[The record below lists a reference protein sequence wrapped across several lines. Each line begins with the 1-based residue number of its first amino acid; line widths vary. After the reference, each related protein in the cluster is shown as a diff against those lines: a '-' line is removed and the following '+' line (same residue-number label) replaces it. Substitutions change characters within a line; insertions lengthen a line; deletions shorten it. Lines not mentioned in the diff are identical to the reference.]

1 MNYTQIK
8 RLFQNNTEFV
18 PITLAEAVVVN
29 TSTIPGLTNLGIT
42 TLDKV
47 LRNTLGLVGTN
58 AQNIETLGGNLT
70 LLTGVVSQIN
80 NELQNKQDKLT
91 AGVGI
96 SITKNDQDQ
105 TVISVNHTLEI
116 YKIISTETW
125 NQIKDTPKQEYENVI
140 YLVPQPQATSAD
152 KNIFKEFLCV
162 FKETSYQWEE
172 FGTIQT
178 EVDLSGYVTYDVYNT
193 LVNRVTNI
201 EINGIFADN
210 IYTSTGQQVVA
221 QYTIPSTLYDS
232 AVNVD
237 ENDDIVEP
245 SQEPNQ
251 EPNEEPNEP

>member
-29 TSTIPGLTNLGIT
+29 TSTIPGLTNMGIT

-58 AQNIETLGGNLT
+58 AQNIETLGGNIVT
-70 LLTGVVSQIN
+70 LTGVIQQIN

-105 TVISVNHTLEI
+105 TVISVNHSLEI
-116 YKIISTETW
+116 YKIISLETW
-125 NQIKDTPKQEYENVI
+125 NSIKDNPIQDYENVI

-152 KNIFKEFLCV
+152 KNIFKEYLCI
-162 FKETSYQWEE
+162 FKDQTYVWEE

-178 EVDLSGYVTYDVYNT
+178 DVDLSGYVTVEEFNT
-193 LVNRVTNI
+193 LKNRVANI
-201 EINGIFADN
+201 EITGIFADN
-210 IYTSTGQQVVA
+210 IYTTTDQQVVV
-221 QYTIPSTLYDS
+221 QYSIPSDLYDS
-232 AVNVD
+232 AININQTD
-237 ENDDIVEP
+237 EII
-245 SQEPNQ
+245 
-251 EPNEEPNEP
+251 EPNEESNE

>member
-18 PITLAEAVVVN
+18 PITLTEAVVVN

-58 AQNIETLGGNLT
+58 IKNIETLGSNIVS
-70 LLTGVVSQIN
+70 LTGIVQQIN

-105 TVISVNHTLEI
+105 TVISVNHSLEI
-116 YKIISTETW
+116 YKIITTEEW
-125 NQIKDTPKQEYENVI
+125 NNIKDNPLQSYENVI
-140 YLVPQPQATSAD
+140 YLVPQPSATSVNQ
-152 KNIFKEFLCV
+152 NIFKEYLCI
-162 FKETSYQWEE
+162 FKNGTYQWEE

-178 EVDLSGYVTYDVYNT
+178 EVDLSGYVTQEEFT
-193 LVNRVTNI
+193 ALKNRVSNI
-201 EINGIFADN
+201 ELTGIFASN
-210 IYTSTGQQVVA
+210 VTTSTGQQVAV
-221 QYTIPSTLYDS
+221 QYTIPDNLYDF
-232 AVNVD
+232 AVNDNQND
-237 ENDDIVEP
+237 EIIEN
-245 SQEPNQ
+245 SSN
-251 EPNEEPNEP
+251 

>member
-47 LRNTLGLVGTN
+47 LRNTLGLIGTN
-58 AQNIETLGGNLT
+58 TQKIETLGGNIIT
-70 LLTGVVSQIN
+70 LTGVVQQIN

-105 TVISVNHTLEI
+105 TVISVNHSLEI
-116 YKIISTETW
+116 YKIVTTETW
-125 NQIKDTPKQEYENVI
+125 NTIKDSPSKNYENVI
-140 YLVPQPQATSAD
+140 YLVPQPSATSVNQ
-152 KNIFKEFLCV
+152 NIFKEYLCI
-162 FKETSYQWEE
+162 FKDGTYQWEE

-178 EVDLSGYVTYDVYNT
+178 KVDLSGYVTQEEFT
-193 LVNRVTNI
+193 ALKNRVSSI
-201 EINGIFADN
+201 ELTGIFANDVL
-210 IYTSTGQQVVA
+210 TSTGQQVAV
-221 QYTIPSTLYDS
+221 QYTIPDNLYDF
-232 AVNVD
+232 AVNDNQTD
-237 ENDDIVEP
+237 EIIEN
-245 SQEPNQ
+245 SSN
-251 EPNEEPNEP
+251 

>member
-58 AQNIETLGGNLT
+58 AQNINTLGGNLQQ
-70 LLTGVVSQIN
+70 LTGVVQLIN
-80 NELQNKQDKLT
+80 QELENKQDKLT

-96 SITKNDQDQ
+96 SITKNDQEE

-116 YKIISTETW
+116 YRIISLETW
-125 NQIKDTPKQEYENVI
+125 NEIKDDPRQEYENVI
-140 YLVPQPQATSAD
+140 YLVPQPQATSVD

-162 FKETSYQWEE
+162 LKNGVFQWEE

-178 EVDLSGYVTYDVYNT
+178 EVDLSDYITTATFQT
-193 LVNRVTNI
+193 LVNNVNDIRVT
-201 EINGIFADN
+201 GVFADSV
-210 IYTSTGQQVVA
+210 YTSTGQMVVA
-221 QYTIPSTLYDS
+221 QYTIPTTLYDS
-232 AVNVD
+232 AVNIDTNDEIVD
-237 ENDDIVEP
+237 
-245 SQEPNQ
+245 
-251 EPNEEPNEP
+251 PNEEP

>member
-29 TSTIPGLTNLGIT
+29 TSSIPGLTNLGIT

-58 AQNIETLGGNLT
+58 AQNIDILGDNLQQ
-70 LLTGVVSQIN
+70 LTGVVQLIN

-96 SITKNDQDQ
+96 SITQQDDK
-105 TVISVNHTLEI
+105 TIISVNHTIEL

-125 NQIKDTPKQEYENVI
+125 NIIKDTPNQDFENVI
-140 YLVPQPQATSAD
+140 YLVPQPSPTSVTG
-152 KNIFKEFLCV
+152 NVFKEFLCV
-162 FKETSYQWEE
+162 FKNGTYQWEE

-178 EVDLSGYVTYDVYNT
+178 EVDLSGYVTNDVFNT
-193 LVNRVTNI
+193 LVNRVSNI
-201 EINGIFADN
+201 EVTGIFADN
-210 IYTSTGQQVVA
+210 VYTSTGQQVVV
-221 QYTIPSTLYDS
+221 QYSIPANLYDS
-232 AVNVD
+232 AVNEIQTD
-237 ENDDIVEP
+237 EIVEP
-245 SQEPNQ
+245 EP
-251 EPNEEPNEP
+251 

>member
-29 TSTIPGLTNLGIT
+29 TSSIPGLTNLGIT

-58 AQNIETLGGNLT
+58 AQNIDVLGDNLQQ
-70 LLTGVVSQIN
+70 LTGVVQLIN

-96 SITKNDQDQ
+96 SITQQDDK
-105 TVISVNHTLEI
+105 TIISVNHTIEL

-125 NQIKDTPKQEYENVI
+125 NTIKDTPNQDFENVI
-140 YLVPQPQATSAD
+140 YLVPQPSPTSVTG
-152 KNIFKEFLCV
+152 NVFKEFLCV
-162 FKETSYQWEE
+162 FKNDTYQWEE

-178 EVDLSGYVTYDVYNT
+178 EVDLSGYVTNDVFNT
-193 LVNRVTNI
+193 LVNRVSNI
-201 EINGIFADN
+201 EVTGIFADN
-210 IYTSTGQQVVA
+210 VYTSTGQQVVVE
-221 QYTIPSTLYDS
+221 YTIPANLYDS
-232 AVNVD
+232 AVNEIQTD
-237 ENDDIVEP
+237 EIVEP
-245 SQEPNQ
+245 EP
-251 EPNEEPNEP
+251 

>member
-47 LRNTLGLVGTN
+47 LKDTLGLIGTN

-70 LLTGVVSQIN
+70 QLTGVVQLIN
-80 NELQNKQDKLT
+80 QELENKQDKLT

-96 SITKNDQDQ
+96 SITKQDDK
-105 TVISVNHTLEI
+105 TVISVNHTIEL

-125 NQIKDTPKQEYENVI
+125 NTIKGQPGQEYENII
-140 YLVPQPQATSAD
+140 YLVPQPSGTSVTG
-152 KNIFKEFLCV
+152 NIFKEFLCILKDGV
-162 FKETSYQWEE
+162 YQWEE

-178 EVDLSGYVTYDVYNT
+178 EVDLSGYVTDEEFTQLANK
-193 LVNRVTNI
+193 VTNI
-201 EINGIFADN
+201 EMTGIFAN
-210 IYTSTGQQVVA
+210 NMYTSTGQQVVV
-221 QYTIPSTLYDS
+221 QYTIPSDLYNS
-232 AVNVD
+232 AVN
-237 ENDDIVEP
+237 EIQTDDIT
-245 SQEPNQ
+245 EPNA
-251 EPNEEPNEP
+251 

>member
-58 AQNIETLGGNLT
+58 AQNIDTLLEEIFNN
-70 LLTGVVSQIN
+70 LTGVVQLIN
-80 NELQNKQDKLT
+80 QELENKQDKLT

-96 SITKNDQDQ
+96 SITKQDDK
-105 TVISVNHTLEI
+105 TVISVNHTIEI

-125 NQIKDTPKQEYENVI
+125 NDIKEHPSQDYENVI
-140 YLVPQPQATSAD
+140 YLVPQPSATSVTG
-152 KNIFKEFLCV
+152 NVFKEFLCV
-162 FKETSYQWEE
+162 IKDGLYQWEE

-178 EVDLSGYVTYDVYNT
+178 EVDLSGLCY
-193 LVNRVTNI
+193 
-201 EINGIFADN
+201 
-210 IYTSTGQQVVA
+210 
-221 QYTIPSTLYDS
+221 
-232 AVNVD
+232 
-237 ENDDIVEP
+237 
-245 SQEPNQ
+245 
-251 EPNEEPNEP
+251 